1 MEDTLKTFQFAAF
14 IELESYSHDEAI
26 DLFFFKL
33 KNGFITKDDIYI
45 AEIISCIQGHNCSN
59 RKAPGGAPLLGRT
72 RVPVGA

>member
-33 KNGFITKDDIYI
+33 KNGFITKDDVYI
-45 AEIISCIQGHNCSN
+45 AEI
-59 RKAPGGAPLLGRT
+59 KE
-72 RVPVGA
+72 VG